1 MIITQITLITVLG
14 TDIRQNFYK
23 SFAFSILLAYTYIC
37 YILRKDFVITM
48 SDFSQRLEKEI
59 QNTGKTLCYLAEA
72 SGLQLDYISKMNKG
86 KRIPKE
92 EDRLV
97 RLLDAMECTAGTK
110 SDLLLL
116 YRQEKMGKSQWQCM
130 EELIHII
137 QQDVIEFPTVSA
149 SVSISDTPN
158 TISILDN
165 EFAIY
170 SWIRK
175 IMVSTSDSEIY
186 LWTSEIS
193 SEHLHYLIQIIH
205 EAPYQRLE
213 HLFPLLQNQNADN
226 TLDNLKKIFILKPAM
241 FCEGYE
247 PFYYYI
253 TPSVSEE
260 KKSGLLPNWLIT
272 DNIALGINFQ
282 TSKGI
287 IIRDTQ
293 QLQLLKHEFIREK
306 VLARKM
312 LFRSDLDSYV
322 KDVNTMMSEGYV
334 THNYYIEYSPCLLHL
349 IPANI
354 LEQQII
360 LDTVEKEPLLVS
372 LSQRTRHMEN
382 ENMVHIFC
390 ISGLRQFMEE
400 GRIAGY
406 PDMLYKP
413 FDPSLRL
420 WLLKSYYQYMLNTP
434 HSCICV
440 KENFIHL
447 PRHISIVSS
456 SNVNNGIAFWNNT
469 SRGLQY
475 YVLKESGFS
484 QKLYEFCQFLD
495 KGNMAW
501 SEQET
506 LEIIRNMILEYG
518 GTL

>member
-1 MIITQITLITVLG
+1 
-14 TDIRQNFYK
+14 
-23 SFAFSILLAYTYIC
+23 
-37 YILRKDFVITM
+37 
-48 SDFSQRLEKEI
+48 
-59 QNTGKTLCYLAEA
+59 
-72 SGLQLDYISKMNKG
+72 
-86 KRIPKE
+86 
-92 EDRLV
+92 
-97 RLLDAMECTAGTK
+97 
-110 SDLLLL
+110 
-116 YRQEKMGKSQWQCM
+116 
-130 EELIHII
+130 
-137 QQDVIEFPTVSA
+137 
-149 SVSISDTPN
+149 
-158 TISILDN
+158 
-165 EFAIY
+165 
-170 SWIRK
+170 
-175 IMVSTSDSEIY
+175 
-186 LWTSEIS
+186 
-193 SEHLHYLIQIIH
+193 
-205 EAPYQRLE
+205 
-213 HLFPLLQNQNADN
+213 
-226 TLDNLKKIFILKPAM
+226 
-241 FCEGYE
+241 
-247 PFYYYI
+247 
-253 TPSVSEE
+253 
-260 KKSGLLPNWLIT
+260 
-272 DNIALGINFQ
+272 
-282 TSKGI
+282 
-287 IIRDTQ
+287 
-293 QLQLLKHEFIREK
+293 
-306 VLARKM
+306 
-312 LFRSDLDSYV
+312 
-322 KDVNTMMSEGYV
+322 MMSEGYV

-440 KENFIHL
+440 KENLIHL

-469 SRGLQY
+469 SHGLQY

>member
-37 YILRKDFVITM
+37 YILKKDFVITM

-175 IMVSTSDSEIY
+175 IMISTSDSEIY

-193 SEHLHYLIQIIH
+193 SEHLNYLIQIIH

-226 TLDNLKKIFILKPAM
+226 TLDNLKKISILKPAM

-306 VLARKM
+306 KLARKM
-312 LFRSDLDSYV
+312 LFRSDLNSYV

-349 IPANI
+349 IPPNV
-354 LEQQII
+354 LEQQLL
-360 LDTVEKEPLLVS
+360 LDDVEKEQLLSS
-372 LSQRTRHMEN
+372 LFQRTKHMEN

-390 ISGLRQFMEE
+390 ISGLKQLMEQ

-413 FDPSLRL
+413 FDPALRL
-420 WLLKSYYQYMLNTP
+420 WMLKSYYQYMLNTP

-440 KENFIHL
+440 RENFIQL
-447 PRHISIVSS
+447 PMHISIVSS

-469 SRGLQY
+469 SHGLQY

-484 QKLYEFCQFLD
+484 QKLFEFCQFLD

-506 LEIIRNMILEYG
+506 LEIMRNMILEYG
-518 GTL
+518 GIL

>member
-1 MIITQITLITVLG
+1 
-14 TDIRQNFYK
+14 
-23 SFAFSILLAYTYIC
+23 
-37 YILRKDFVITM
+37 M

-137 QQDVIEFPTVSA
+137 QQDVIEFPTASA
-149 SVSISDTPN
+149 SAGISDTQN
-158 TISILDN
+158 TISVLDN

-175 IMVSTSDSEIY
+175 IMINTSDSEIY

-193 SEHLHYLIQIIH
+193 PEHLHYLIQIIH

-226 TLDNLKKIFILKPAM
+226 TLDNLKKISILKPAM

-253 TPSVSEE
+253 T
-260 KKSGLLPNWLIT
+260 
-272 DNIALGINFQ
+272 LGINFQ

-306 VLARKM
+306 MLARKM
-312 LFRSDLDSYV
+312 LFRSDLNSYV

-349 IPANI
+349 IPANV

-360 LDTVEKEPLLVS
+360 VDTVEKKPLLVS

-495 KGNMAW
+495 KGNMAL